1 MVITPIEFGRFVDRP
16 MRPAIE
22 ADEFSSG
29 IYSLTNQST
38 FRSSNRALIPSAF
51 AAKLDEMLEQIKLDG
66 ERLLMY
72 GDAPEETENQ
82 ESKTSQQSSVDF
94 TTYQMVLEAGQKRIT
109 QAGVLP
115 ESDLRLFA

>member
-22 ADEFSSG
+22 GDDFSSG

-38 FRSSNRALIPSAF
+38 FRSPDRALISMDF

-72 GDAPEETENQ
+72 GDAPKETEDQ
-82 ESKTSQQSSVDF
+82 ESATSQQSSVDF

-109 QAGVLP
+109 QSGLLP
-115 ESDLRLFA
+115 DSDLRLFA